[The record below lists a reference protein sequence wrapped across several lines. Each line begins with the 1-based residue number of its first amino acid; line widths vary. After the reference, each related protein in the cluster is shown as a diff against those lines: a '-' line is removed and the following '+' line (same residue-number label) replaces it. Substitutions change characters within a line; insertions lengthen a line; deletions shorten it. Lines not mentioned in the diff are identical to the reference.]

1 MDQPAQTT
9 DTDAVEG
16 GTIRQTDEQRTA
28 SRDLSLSAIETP
40 VAIPGYEIIN
50 KLGTGSFGAV
60 WLARETKTGKQ
71 VAIKFYNHRR
81 GLDWSLLTREV
92 EKLAVLYTSRD
103 IVGLLDVGWDH
114 DPPYFVMEFLEH
126 GSLQSRL
133 QQGPLPVEN
142 AVQIATSVARALVHA
157 HSSGIL
163 HCDLKPANVLLD
175 GNDEPRL
182 GDFGQSRLTT
192 EQSPALGTMY
202 YMAPE
207 QADLNAVPG
216 ARWDVYALGALLYEM
231 LTGEPPY
238 RTEET
243 ERQLR
248 SVGKL
253 EDRLHLYQK
262 LINESPRPNAHR
274 EVKGVDKRLAAI
286 IDGCLKPDPQLRLP
300 SVHAVLDKLQRRTT
314 ARSRRP
320 LIAVGF
326 LGPILFMLAM
336 FWIARVTFRNAR
348 TAAET
353 SLINQA
359 LAGDSVSALILADS
373 IKRDVDSRLDQVQDV
388 ADSEVARRIAGVLDL
403 EAKPETTIDENGQ
416 DIPLN
421 IQLLNLLE
429 GRSPGHELQP
439 DYTQLVGTIT
449 ANEQQ
454 LERDGRTNN
463 ASWFI
468 VGTHGKQVF
477 RVPARKNGG
486 EIHDTIGESFY
497 WRGYYT
503 GLDYDLLPEKN
514 PFEAVTVRTEPGVSS
529 HFRSQATHQYMVCM
543 AAPIWDEDHQLWEKQ
558 GRQGPDPGR
567 ALGVVGCTIHI
578 FEILKQWEHMIRDQD
593 SGARIN
599 DRFLALAAYDEQQ
612 RQAMLLDHPWMTQE
626 NLRGVATAETREQR
640 NNQLDEFMTEMR
652 IRDTDAGDLA
662 ALVKADNR
670 RHYTEPEYDDP
681 FGKQA
686 DEFRGKWL
694 ASFAQVKPTHLIAI
708 VQERREAAIE
718 PVQKVNRIFAYAAV
732 VAIIVFG
739 VLLAILWYFLNRA
752 SSSR

>member
-1 MDQPAQTT
+1 MDQTAQST
-9 DTDAVEG
+9 DTDAVAG
-16 GTIRQTDEQRTA
+16 GTIRQTDEQRAA

-126 GSLQSRL
+126 GSLQARL
-133 QQGPLPVEN
+133 QQGPLPVET
-142 AVQIATSVARALVHA
+142 AVQIATAVARALVHA

-216 ARWDVYALGALLYEM
+216 ARWDGQALGALRYEM
-231 LTGEPPY
+231 LTGDPPY
-238 RTEET
+238 RTEATAGEPG
-243 ERQLR
+243 
-248 SVGKL
+248 SDNKL

-262 LINESPRPNAHR
+262 LITESPRPNAHR

-286 IDGCLKPDPQLRLP
+286 IHGCLKPDPQLRLP
-300 SVHAVLDKLQRRTT
+300 SVHEVLDKLQRRTT

-336 FWIARVTFRNAR
+336 FWIARVTFTNAR

-373 IKRDVDSRLDQVQDV
+373 IKRDVDSRLAQVQDV
-388 ADSEVARRIAGVLDL
+388 ADSEAARRIAGVLDVD
-403 EAKPETTIDENGQ
+403 AKPETTIDENGQ
-416 DIPLN
+416 EIPLN

-439 DYTQLVGTIT
+439 DYTELVDAIT
-449 ANEQQ
+449 AGEQQ
-454 LERDGRTNN
+454 LELDGRTNN

-503 GLDYDLLPEKN
+503 GLDYDLPESTR
-514 PFEAVTVRTEPGVSS
+514 FDTVTVRTSPGVSIP
-529 HFRSQATHQYMVCM
+529 FRSQATNQYMICM
-543 AAPIWDEDHQLWEKQ
+543 AAPIWDEKHQVWERQ

-593 SGARIN
+593 RSARIN
-599 DRFLALAAYDEQQ
+599 DRFLALAAYKEQE

-626 NLRGVATAETREQR
+626 NLREVATGKTKEER
-640 NNQLDEFMTEMR
+640 NQQLEDLMSEMR
-652 IRDTDAGDLA
+652 IDDTDAGDLA
-662 ALVKADNR
+662 TLVKDHKR
-670 RHYTEPEYDDP
+670 RHYLDPEYVDP
-681 FGKQA
+681 FGELA
-686 DEFRGKWL
+686 DEFQGKWL
-694 ASFAQVKPTHLIAI
+694 ASFARVGPTDLIAI